1 MYRPMDWL
9 EIETQAQNSNAMSG
23 ALRLVVLEV
32 SVSLN

>member
-1 MYRPMDWL
+1 MYRPMGWL
-9 EIETQAQNSNAMSG
+9 EIKNTGANSNAMSG